1 MTSIIMLVHNAV
13 EYTRNTIETL
23 QGTKGEWELIVVD
36 NASDKKTRKMLY
48 KMYEMK
54 KINKLLMLDKNTLFA
69 KGNNLGVKLCDSK
82 SEKILLL
89 NSDID
94 IRNKEWLSEMEKRY
108 EKGVFTLG
116 VCENDP
122 HVRVDGYCFMI
133 DKDLYTQYLLD
144 ENYEWWWSITK
155 LQAQVLQAGHSV
167 KGVKNCTNLIFHY
180 GGMSGPDYKNAKGM
194 EIELKQV
201 QEWFGDKEID
211 IIEEIDN
218 MHMDYNPK
226 SRANKMFNKEVRK
239 NSNYKKIG

>member
-36 NASDKKTRKMLY
+36 NASDQKTRKMLY

-54 KINKLLMLDKNTLFA
+54 KINKLLMLDENTLFA
-69 KGNNLGVKLCDSK
+69 KGNNLGSKLCAQN

-94 IRNKEWLSEMEKRY
+94 IRNKEWLCEMENQY
-108 EKGVFTLG
+108 EKGIFTLG
-116 VCENDP
+116 VCENEP

-133 DKDLYTQYLLD
+133 DKDLYEKYLLD

-155 LQAQVLQAGHSV
+155 LQAQVLQAGYPV
-167 KGVKNCTNLIFHY
+167 KGVKKCTNFIFHY
-180 GGMSGPDYKNAKGM
+180 GGMSGKDFKNAKGM
-194 EIELKQV
+194 EIEFKKV
-201 QEWFGDKEID
+201 KDWFGDKNIE

-218 MHMDYNPK
+218 THIDYNPR
-226 SRANKMFNKEVRK
+226 SRANKMFEK
-239 NSNYKKIG
+239 NSKG

>member
-23 QGTKGEWELIVVD
+23 QGTNGDWELIVVD

-48 KMYEMK
+48 KMYETK

-69 KGNNLGVKLCDSK
+69 QGNNLGSKLCDSK

-94 IRNKEWLSEMEKRY
+94 IRNKEWLIEMEKRY
-108 EKGVFTLG
+108 EKGIFTLG

-122 HVRVDGYCFMI
+122 HIRVDGYCFMI

-155 LQAQVLQAGHSV
+155 LQAQVLQAGYPV
-167 KGVKNCTNLIFHY
+167 KGVKQCANLIFHY
-180 GGMSGPDYKNAKGM
+180 GGMSGHDFKNAKGM
-194 EIELKQV
+194 EIEFKQV
-201 QEWFGDKEID
+201 REWFGDKEID

-218 MHMDYNPK
+218 TNMDYNPR
-226 SRANKMFNKEVRK
+226 SRANKLF
-239 NSNYKKIG
+239 SKKSC

>member
-1 MTSIIMLVHNAV
+1 MISIIMLVHNAI

-23 QGTKGEWELIVVD
+23 QGTKGDWELIVVD

-48 KMYEMK
+48 KLYEMK
-54 KINKLLMLDKNTLFA
+54 KINKLLMLDENTLFA
-69 KGNNLGVKLCDSK
+69 KGNNLGSKLCDSK

-108 EKGVFTLG
+108 EKGIFTLG

-122 HVRVDGYCFMI
+122 HIRVDGYCFMI

-155 LQAQVLQAGHSV
+155 LQAQVLQAGYSV
-167 KGVKNCTNLIFHY
+167 KGVKKCTNLIFHY
-180 GGMSGPDYKNAKGM
+180 GGMSGPDFKNAKGM
-194 EIELKQV
+194 EIEFKKV
-201 QEWFGDKEID
+201 REWFGNKEID

-218 MHMDYNPK
+218 TNMDYNPR
-226 SRANKMFNKEVRK
+226 SRANKLFGKRNGRK
-239 NSNYKKIG
+239 